1 MMNRGLRIVE
11 ILWLGVAAVSTVEI
25 YLAWEKSDWNRT
37 LQFSLFLGVSIFMYF
52 LRRKMRIK
60 AMNKK

>member
-25 YLAWEKSDWNRT
+25 YLAWEKSDWNKT

-52 LRRKMRIK
+52 LRRKTRIK

>member
-37 LQFSLFLGVSIFMYF
+37 IQFSLFLGVSIFMYF

>member
-1 MMNRGLRIVE
+1 MNRTLRIVE